1 MHCRPK
7 FISPLDLDGL
17 DPGVIPGTGTPEP
30 GGLSYRQIVELLKKV
45 GWRKKVVAADINEL
59 AKIEGTNVS
68 EFTAAKIATKIFVY
82 CF

>member
-1 MHCRPK
+1 
-7 FISPLDLDGL
+7 
-17 DPGVIPGTGTPEP
+17 
-30 GGLSYRQIVELLKKV
+30 V

-68 EFTAAKIATKIFVY
+68 ELTAAKIATKIIVY